1 MNLIYL
7 NVIRKDAEIF
17 LKYIDDYKY
26 MISLTKADEIIEA
39 LEINDAKEYY
49 EYQLVLKQLTNISY
63 SEATFL
69 KRIEFG
75 HEKSYQALNYSH
87 LNIDCIVQYL
97 FYKTLRYNLNNF
109 LNILNK

>member
-63 SEATFL
+63 REATFL
-69 KRIEFG
+69 KRIEDT
-75 HEKSYQALNYSH
+75 KYLDTIRKALFFMSNTQNNY
-87 LNIDCIVQYL
+87 
-97 FYKTLRYNLNNF
+97 
-109 LNILNK
+109 NKPKLIQFKKR